1 MTLVVYGAFPVIF
14 AKTRTTPISK
24 KKYKRLC
31 YGINFIGLIFFV
43 AVNGTASGGPYI
55 LWTWIFSNY
64 GVKTLDAKGLLDVIS
79 TANEGCVDV
88 SGNNEAISF
97 CRKCGAKLDSDS
109 RFCCKC
115 GTEIK
120 EEV

>member
-1 MTLVVYGAFPVIF
+1 M
-14 AKTRTTPISK
+14 KNSSK
-24 KKYKRLC
+24 EQFYFRCL
-31 YGINFIGLIFFV
+31 GWMFTVLFN
-43 AVNGTASGGPYI
+43 I